1 MLLAHTGTAP
11 PRPAHPEH
19 ETAIWLDLLEPS
31 EAEREVAARASGL
44 ALPSRE
50 AVSEIE
56 NSSRLQV
63 EGEVLTLSAPA
74 ISRAAGGALPEP
86 SPIGFV
92 LSPTR
97 LVTLRW
103 ASLPAFDT
111 YAARLA
117 AGTEAPDSMTA
128 FVGLLEALVD
138 RLADVLE
145 QVGREL
151 DTLSSLIFHSSDGIT
166 DRGGRRLSRQDRA
179 LRATLRRVGVAG
191 DLVSRLRDSLLG
203 LDRIAGFVPQAA
215 AGWMPKSAAGPL
227 AALKAD
233 IASLNDYDAQLTN
246 KVQFLL
252 DATLGFLNIEQN
264 NGIKVLTVVSLV
276 GIPPTLIASI
286 YGMNFKDMPELNW
299 SFGYPYALTLIVL
312 SVVVPLGLFRVR
324 GWL

>member
-11 PRPAHPEH
+11 PRAVRPRDE
-19 ETAIWLDLLEPS
+19 EAIWLDLLEPTPAELA
-31 EAEREVAARASGL
+31 EAGRAGGL

-50 AVSEIE
+50 QVAEIE
-56 NSSRLQV
+56 SSSRLQA
-63 EGEVLTLSAPA
+63 EGDVLTLSTPV
-74 ISRAAGGALPEP
+74 ISRTEGMLP
-86 SPIGFV
+86 SPSPLGFV

-103 ASLPAFDT
+103 ARLPAFDT
-111 YAARLA
+111 YAARLG
-117 AGTEAPDSMTA
+117 AGTSAPDSMTA

-151 DTLSSLIFHSSDGIT
+151 DDLSGLIFHS
-166 DRGGRRLSRQDRA
+166 RAGGAGTGPKRLSRQDSA
-179 LRATLRRVGVAG
+179 LRATLRRVGLAG

-203 LDRIAGFVPQAA
+203 LGRIAGFVPQAA
-215 AGWMPKSAAGPL
+215 SGWMPASVAPRF
-227 AALKAD
+227 AALRTD
-233 IASLNDYDAQLTN
+233 IASLNDYDAQLTS

-286 YGMNFKDMPELNW
+286 YGMNFKVMPELNW
-299 SFGYPYALTLIVL
+299 TYGYPYALTLIVL
-312 SVVVPLGLFRVR
+312 SVLVPLGLFKLR